1 MLDCSNSV
9 HATYEDAYIH
19 KHIAECLADDPSAVY
34 HEKLNFVRNFKIAMI
49 VLFWVICVL
58 GIIPKTWPAC
68 RKNEY
73 ALSFLNCFSAGLFL
87 AMAIVHMLPHSVGLY
102 SVWTRKEGME
112 EAFPLPYL
120 SFFCGFLMVLFIDR
134 VLAGALGF
142 QHTHDDEEMQKV
154 MAQMEAKR

>member
-1 MLDCSNSV
+1 M
-9 HATYEDAYIH
+9 
-19 KHIAECLADDPSAVY
+19 
-34 HEKLNFVRNFKIAMI
+34 
-49 VLFWVICVL
+49 
-58 GIIPKTWPAC
+58 
-68 RKNEY
+68 
-73 ALSFLNCFSAGLFL
+73 
-87 AMAIVHMLPHSVGLY
+87 Y
-102 SVWTRKEGME
+102 SVWSRKEGIE